1 MQYIGY
7 TSDCLYLYN
16 FFVEDK
22 FMKSIVITFSILF
35 TLAACSSAP
44 YQQPY
49 YADAQ
54 RAAYEAELMR
64 RQRFYQV
71 LNPYTHE
78 ITAQEYKD
86 IYRSYEPLLFELPTT
101 DEY

>member
-1 MQYIGY
+1 
-7 TSDCLYLYN
+7 
-16 FFVEDK
+16 
-22 FMKSIVITFSILF
+22 MKSIVITFSVLL
-35 TLAACSSAP
+35 TLAGCASR

-49 YADAQ
+49 YYDAQ
-54 RAAYEAELMR
+54 KAAYEAELMR

-86 IYRSYEPLLFELPTT
+86 IYRSYEPLLYELPTT